1 MLRFKLALGDVIGSP
16 KARAIFILISLL
28 LATVVGGAPTDHTGG

>member
-16 KARAIFILISLL
+16 KARVIFILVTLL
-28 LATVVGGAPTDHTGG
+28 LAAVVGGAPTDHSGG